1 MVGLAATFVPE
12 LIRLIASDKA
22 GTIATSVA
30 QAVTDATGTTDPA
43 AARLKLG
50 ADVSAVATL
59 RQRLAEIALDAT
71 KAQLA
76 EADRQRQ
83 DDLATIKAQEEDI
96 AGARSTMQMLASA
109 RSPMAWGAPLVSFVV
124 AVGFFLVVG
133 LLVTSGLR
141 TIDDKAVDIINIAV
155 GVLGTGFA
163 TVVNFWL
170 GSSSSS
176 RSKDAQVVAMQADHA
191 AQTSEMMRTLQ
202 QAHDSHN
209 ESARTAFATMQNM
222 VSTAVS
228 GAGKLADAVQ
238 PAAATQGAAAQSP
251 AVPPESPKAD
261 NFDRCVTV
269 TLAQEGGF
277 SQSAADSGG
286 ATNLGITRATLE
298 NWRGRPVSV
307 EDVLTLTRAEAVEI
321 YRSNYW
327 HPARCADLPP
337 GVDLM
342 VFDCGVNSGPRTAVK
357 MLQKAIGVTDDGSV
371 GPKTLLALQHVDDH
385 KALIHQLSAVR
396 LAFCQSLPNYDVFGA
411 GWTNRIAQVTA
422 AALAMV

>member
-1 MVGLAATFVPE
+1 
-12 LIRLIASDKA
+12 
-22 GTIATSVA
+22 
-30 QAVTDATGTTDPA
+30 
-43 AARLKLG
+43 
-50 ADVSAVATL
+50 
-59 RQRLAEIALDAT
+59 
-71 KAQLA
+71 
-76 EADRQRQ
+76 
-83 DDLATIKAQEEDI
+83 
-96 AGARSTMQMLASA
+96 
-109 RSPMAWGAPLVSFVV
+109 VV

-141 TIDDKAVDIINIAV
+141 TLDEKAADIINVAV

-176 RSKDAQVVAMQADHA
+176 RNKDAQVVAMQADHSV
-191 AQTSEMMRTLQ
+191 QTTEMMRTLQ
-202 QAHDSHN
+202 QAHDSRN
-209 ESARTAFATMQNM
+209 ESARAAFATMQNM

-228 GAGKLADAVQ
+228 DAGSRAQ
-238 PAAATQGAAAQSP
+238 AAPPP
-251 AVPPESPKAD
+251 AVTPHAAPQSATPPSAPPKAD
-261 NFDRCVTV
+261 DFDRCVTV

-298 NWRGRPVSV
+298 NWRGRPASV
-307 EDVLTLTRAEAVEI
+307 EDVRALTRTEAVEI
-321 YRSNYW
+321 YRSDYW
-327 HPARCADLPP
+327 LPARCADLPP

-357 MLQKAIGVTDDGSV
+357 MLQKAIGVIDDGSV
-371 GPKTLLALQHVDDH
+371 GPKTLLALKHVDDH
-385 KALIHQLSAVR
+385 KALINQLSAVR
-396 LAFCQSLPNYDVFGA
+396 LAFCQSLPNYDLFGA